1 MKVALCFPGCHSRG
15 GVERVVQASAG
26 YLASRGHD
34 VHVFAN
40 QWDPDPTNKIHFHPV
55 PMLHRP
61 NFMRAP
67 SFFKQCSK
75 VLRPDEFDVVNIQ
88 GCECPP
94 GHVFRI
100 HSLHRAWIES
110 SKRFRSPLSPQ
121 RIKQQLNPLHPL
133 LLRLESRHF
142 RTRQYKR
149 LIALTPDVRRDL
161 NNYYGVPEADVDVVP
176 NGFNQTDFN
185 PTSRESRRQE
195 MRRQLGLRE
204 DQVVMLLVANELQRK
219 GYPTILEAMRQM
231 PPTQLKIL
239 QLLVVGMVNEQEV
252 NSLAQAAKVGEHV
265 QFCGPTRDVAGYHAA
280 ADLFVLP
287 TQYEAFCLA
296 ILEALASGL
305 PVITTKVPGAH
316 DAIQPGINGMLIDDP
331 TSGSELAAAISSL
344 LDFDYRAR
352 LSAAAP
358 LSVEAYRWPSVMER
372 YEKVLLQQC
381 A

>member
-15 GVERVVQASAG
+15 GVERVVQASAR

-40 QWDPDPTNKIHFHPV
+40 EWDPDPTSSIHFHHV
-55 PMLHRP
+55 PMRKRP
-61 NFMRAP
+61 SFMRAP
-67 SFFKQCSK
+67 SFLKQCSK
-75 VLRPDEFDVVNIQ
+75 VLNPKEFDVVNIQ
-88 GCECPP
+88 GCECPT

-121 RIKQQLNPLHPL
+121 RIKQRLNPLHPTL
-133 LLRLESRHF
+133 LHLESRHF

-161 NNYYGVPEADVDVVP
+161 TTYYDVPEADVDIVP
-176 NGFNQTDFN
+176 NGFNQSDFN
-185 PTSRESRRQE
+185 PTNRATRRDQ
-195 MRRQLGLRE
+195 MRKQLGLSE
-204 DQVVMLLVANELQRK
+204 DQIALLLVANELHRK
-219 GYPTILEAMRQM
+219 GYPTILDAMRQM
-231 PPTQLKIL
+231 PPAQQKPLR
-239 QLLVVGMVNEQEV
+239 LLVVGRVDEQEV
-252 NSLAQAAKVGEHV
+252 KTLAHAAGVGAQV
-265 QFCGPTRDVAGYHAA
+265 QYCGPTTDVASYHAA

-316 DAIQPGINGMLIDDP
+316 DAIQPGINGMLIEDP
-331 TSGSELAAAISSL
+331 TNGSELASAISSL
-344 LDFDYRAR
+344 LDFDRRAR
-352 LSAAAP
+352 FSAAAP
-358 LSVEAYRWPSVMER
+358 LSVQAYRWPDVMER
-372 YEKVLLQQC
+372 YERVLLQQC

>member
-15 GVERVVQASAG
+15 GVERVVQASAR

-40 QWDPDPTNKIHFHPV
+40 EWDPDPDNNIHFHAV

-75 VLRPDEFDVVNIQ
+75 LLRPDEFDVVNIQ

-121 RIKQQLNPLHPL
+121 RIKQRLNPLHPL
-133 LLRLESRHF
+133 LLRLESRHLQS
-142 RTRQYKR
+142 RQYKR

-161 NNYYGVPEADVDVVP
+161 KNYYGVPETDVDVVP

-185 PTSRESRRQE
+185 PSARAARRES

-204 DQVVMLLVANELQRK
+204 DQVAMLLVANELQRK
-219 GYPTILEAMRQM
+219 GYPTILNAMHQM
-231 PPTQLKIL
+231 PPAQLKSL
-239 QLLVVGMVNEQEV
+239 RLLVVGNVSEQEV
-252 NSLAQAAKVGEHV
+252 KTLAHAAGVAEQV
-265 QFCGPTRDVAGYHAA
+265 QFCGPTRDVASFHAA
-280 ADLFVLP
+280 SDLFILP

-305 PVITTKVPGAH
+305 PVITTRVPGAY
-316 DAIQPGINGMLIDDP
+316 DAIQPGINGMLIEDP
-331 TSGSELAAAISSL
+331 TNGSELAAAISSL
-344 LDFDYRAR
+344 LDSDHRAQ